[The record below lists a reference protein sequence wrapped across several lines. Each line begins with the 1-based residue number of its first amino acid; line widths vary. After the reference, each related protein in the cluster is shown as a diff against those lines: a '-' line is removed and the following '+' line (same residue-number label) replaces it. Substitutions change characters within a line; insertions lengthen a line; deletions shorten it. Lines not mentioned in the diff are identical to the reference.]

1 MSDRYVLA
9 IDAGSGGG
17 RALVID
23 LQGNLVSSA
32 SQDWSY
38 DVPADAG
45 PLGKEFDAE
54 RFWGIICQLIAEAI
68 EKSGIAPIDVIAVS
82 AASQRQGVV
91 FLDEDGHELYAG
103 PNTDLRGIVEGFSID
118 GEFGSEVYGITGH
131 TPSLLFTP
139 AKLKWFKTNCPNVYE
154 RIATVLSISDWIIYR
169 LSGERVG
176 EASCVSGIGLVDV
189 RDIRWSSRLAEM
201 LELPQGVC
209 PEIAVAGTCVGT
221 VTPAVA
227 DQTGLA
233 PGTSVVVGG
242 ADTQCGLLAMG
253 VKDQGQVGI
262 VAGWSGPVQMVT
274 AQPIIDSKGRIWT
287 TCHVL
292 PGKWIL
298 ESNAQQ
304 SGGAYRWLRG
314 ILFDE
319 SNDTGEIYA
328 LMDRLAQDV
337 LPGAGGVL
345 AFIGPTV
352 MDMTCM
358 RPSLGGFIFPVTPS
372 VTDVKREHL
381 IRAALENLCFAFKAN
396 CVQLEEISRLKVK
409 EVTIGGG
416 LAQSQC
422 LVQILSDVLGMPVT
436 AFEVRHVT
444 SWGTAMCAA
453 VGCGAY
459 PDPERAIAAMS
470 PTSRIVEPNQQR
482 AQEYT
487 PYYERWLS
495 TASWLGKLSE
505 GMG

>member
-1 MSDRYVLA
+1 MSAKYVLA

-23 LQGNLVSSA
+23 LRGKLVSSA

-45 PLGKEFDAE
+45 PMGKEFDPE
-54 RFWGIICQLIAEAI
+54 KFWGIICQLIAEAVKKAAVAASDI
-68 EKSGIAPIDVIAVS
+68 VAVS
-82 AASQRQGVV
+82 ADSQRQGMV
-91 FLDEDGHELYAG
+91 FLDKEGKELYAG
-103 PNTDLRGIVEGFSID
+103 PNTDIRAIVEGFSID
-118 GEFGSEVYGITGH
+118 GEFGSEVYSITGH
-131 TPSLLFTP
+131 APSLIFAP
-139 AKLKWFKTNCPNVYE
+139 ARLTWFKTNRPKVYE
-154 RIATVLSISDWIIYR
+154 RIATVLSISDWVIYR

-189 RDIRWSSRLAEM
+189 CDLKWSTRLAEM

-209 PEIAVAGTCVGT
+209 PEIATAGTFVGT
-221 VTPAVA
+221 VTPAA
-227 DQTGLA
+227 AEQTGLA

-242 ADTQCGLLAMG
+242 ADTQCGLLGMG
-253 VKDQGQVGI
+253 VKDERQIGI
-262 VAGWSGPVQMVT
+262 VAGWSGSVQMVT
-274 AQPIIDSKGRIWT
+274 AEPVIDSKGRIWT

-304 SGGAYRWLRG
+304 SGGAYRWLKG
-314 ILFDE
+314 ILFEE
-319 SNDTGEIYA
+319 SNNAGEIYA

-337 LPGAGGVL
+337 PPGAGGVL

-381 IRAALENLCFAFKAN
+381 VRAALENLCFAFKAN
-396 CVQLEEISRLKVK
+396 CVQLGEISRLKVK
-409 EVTIGGG
+409 EVSIGGG
-416 LAQSQC
+416 LAQSRC

-436 AFEVRHVT
+436 AFGVQHVT

-459 PDPERAIAAMS
+459 PDLEQAIEAMRPGS
-470 PTSRIVEPNQQR
+470 TVVEPNPQR
-482 AQEYT
+482 VQEYT
-487 PYYERWLS
+487 PCYERWFS
-495 TASWLGKLSE
+495 TAGWLGKLSE
-505 GMG
+505 GTG